1 MESGSIRISV
11 DFQYRFTW
19 ICEVLFGIMG
29 DMYGSTPRPFNLYIE
44 IAISP
49 RKKVFITNY
58 TLALYICYI
67 DQFVADAPKPLQ
79 YTSEEFRRKV
89 MFGNSDQQQDEPT
102 IIG

>member
-29 DMYGSTPRPFNLYIE
+29 DMYGSTPRPFDLYIE

-49 RKKVFITNY
+49 GEKEFITNY

-67 DQFVADAPKPLQ
+67 DQFVTDAPKPLQ